1 MIVSLH
7 LKQVLRAIRI
17 FFKSWFCVFARSE
30 GRAYSLNAREVAP
43 AATNPEEFAN
53 DRSALKTG
61 KQLAGGQNVE
71 CHFVKNSKK

>member
-1 MIVSLH
+1 
-7 LKQVLRAIRI
+7 
-17 FFKSWFCVFARSE
+17 VFARSE

-61 KQLAGGQNVE
+61 KTNWIFKTGKIN
-71 CHFVKNSKK
+71 